1 MNPLI
6 TKTKNNIE
14 TVIDEPESIEDRLR
28 VLILLISSIHLS
40 FPIQHM
46 DKL

>member
-1 MNPLI
+1 MNLLI
-6 TKTKNNIE
+6 TKTKI
-14 TVIDEPESIEDRLR
+14 IWKQLFDEPERIKDRLR